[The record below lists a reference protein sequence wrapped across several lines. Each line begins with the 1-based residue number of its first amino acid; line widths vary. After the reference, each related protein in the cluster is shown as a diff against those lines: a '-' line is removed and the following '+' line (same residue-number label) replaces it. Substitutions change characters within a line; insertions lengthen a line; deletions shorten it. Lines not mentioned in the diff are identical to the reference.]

1 MLNTEELI
9 KRYDIVQECKF
20 VKGDY
25 VYGERLFL
33 HNMALAERDGAIPEL
48 KERKQEIL
56 DYIKAKREEEKR
68 AYEERKAKIA
78 SIPGLKEIEKAK
90 ADLERWED
98 EFAKSF
104 EDVGGL
110 GVRPRPDIDLPAL
123 YEKYPIAKAYLVA
136 ESYALKTNYE
146 LAAIGKKAQDRI
158 IENHSDY
165 EAAMADMEKE
175 LQEFTAK
182 HMWD

>member
-1 MLNTEELI
+1 MLHTEELI
-9 KRYDIVQECKF
+9 KRYGIVQECKF

-25 VYGERLFL
+25 EYGERLFL
-33 HNMALAERDGAIPEL
+33 HHMDLAERDGAIPEL

-68 AYEERKAKIA
+68 ACEDRKAKIA
-78 SIPGLKEIEKAK
+78 SIPGLKEIEEAK
-90 ADLERWED
+90 RDLEKWED
-98 EFAKSF
+98 EFARSF
-104 EDVGGL
+104 QDVGGL
-110 GVRPRPDIDLPAL
+110 GVRPRPDVDLPAL
-123 YEKYPIAKAYLVA
+123 YEKYPIAKAYLKA

-146 LAAIGKKAQDRI
+146 LSAIGKKAQERI

-165 EAAMADMEKE
+165 EAAMADMEAE
-175 LQEFTAK
+175 LKEFTDK